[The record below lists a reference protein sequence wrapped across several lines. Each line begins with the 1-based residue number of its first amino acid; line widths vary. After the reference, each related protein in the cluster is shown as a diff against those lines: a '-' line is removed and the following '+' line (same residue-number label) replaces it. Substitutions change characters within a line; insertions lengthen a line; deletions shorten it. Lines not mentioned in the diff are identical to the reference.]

1 MDTVKVEADKS
12 TLLTDGIKSVKDTQF
27 FLDSESDVQEVK
39 KTKKPPVAPLKNG
52 SPLKAKVIGGKTLRN
67 QGRRQDEVQQTA
79 LAKLME
85 HQRELHDRLQN
96 DGLAKFSED
105 GAGTSSKEGKGW
117 KKFQS
122 YKGEGAL
129 PPDVEK
135 LRVCACLYPTNTT
148 LTIPPSGLCGPQD
161 SNSCSSDSWICR
173 PFPHQHDQERK
184 QE

>member
-1 MDTVKVEADKS
+1 MEASKS
-12 TLLTDGIKSVKDTQF
+12 ALLTDGVKSAKDTQF
-27 FLDSESDVQEVK
+27 FLDTEPDVQEVK
-39 KTKKPPVAPLKNG
+39 KPKKAPTVPLKNG

-85 HQRELHDRLQN
+85 HQKELHDRLQSE
-96 DGLAKFSED
+96 GLAKFSED
-105 GAGTSSKEGKGW
+105 GAGTSGKEGKGW

-135 LRVCACLYPTNTT
+135 LRVRLFAHSHVL
-148 LTIPPSGLCGPQD
+148 
-161 SNSCSSDSWICR
+161 
-173 PFPHQHDQERK
+173 
-184 QE
+184 